1 MKNDIITKAMEEYT
15 AGEKTLEETNNILKE
30 AGAGFHLTHLT
41 DEERETKKLREDAEG
56 TIDIGREPERL
67 PNRPNMRRRTDLAGQ
82 TVLQKTKRG
91 LYEVTYTEDGYAI
104 RAKKV

>member
-1 MKNDIITKAMEEYT
+1 MKNEIITKAMEEYT
-15 AGEKTLEETNNILKE
+15 AGEKTLEETNNTLKE
-30 AGAGFHLTHLT
+30 AGANFHLTHLT
-41 DEERETKKLREDAEG
+41 DEEREAKKLREDAEG

-91 LYEVTYTEDGYAI
+91 LYQGTYTEDGYALK
-104 RAKKV
+104 AKKV